1 MEGLGSRSGG
11 TIARNAESLMR
22 PSGAAH
28 QHRVRANRVGLVRVG
43 PRSGT
48 RREPVWGSGSPAR
61 MNPLGVLR
69 AFRFPAAEGRRGR
82 RAPARRGGGSAA
94 SRRAAVSAASVRAAP
109 RSSYGPR
116 TRGGRRR
123 SLRPRRRRPPARPGA
138 CAGMRPRSRRGLRTT
153 LQSVPRPALPPVP
166 RPAPRPAPQPVP
178 RPVPRPVRGCVPP
191 RGARVDSSEVVMT
204 GKLP

>member
-43 PRSGT
+43 PPKRHST
-48 RREPVWGSGSPAR
+48 RAGLGKRFAGPNESVGS
-61 MNPLGVLR
+61 
-69 AFRFPAAEGRRGR
+69 AAGIPISGRRRSAGETC
-82 RAPARRGGGSAA
+82 ARSPGCGGSAA
-94 SRRAAVSAASVRAAP
+94 SVRSAS
-109 RSSYGPR
+109 RSSSGPR

-138 CAGMRPRSRRGLRTT
+138 CPGIRPRSRRGLRTT
-153 LQSVPRPALPPVP
+153 LQSAP
-166 RPAPRPAPQPVP
+166 RPAPRPVP
-178 RPVPRPVRGCVPP
+178 WPVRGCVPP

>member
-1 MEGLGSRSGG
+1 MEWLGSRSGG

-22 PSGAAH
+22 PSGPGH

-94 SRRAAVSAASVRAAP
+94 SVRSAS
-109 RSSYGPR
+109 RSSSGPR

-123 SLRPRRRRPPARPGA
+123 SLRPRRRRPPRGQELAPECGHDLGAGFGPPFNPSLGPSLSPSLGPSLGPSLCPSAGVSLLVVRASTQAR
-138 CAGMRPRSRRGLRTT
+138 
-153 LQSVPRPALPPVP
+153 
-166 RPAPRPAPQPVP
+166 
-178 RPVPRPVRGCVPP
+178 
-191 RGARVDSSEVVMT
+191 SS
-204 GKLP
+204 